1 MHSVAA
7 RGLLVVV
14 AAFALGAE
22 TAGAQETNLAVYQR
36 LALECLGEL
45 PRDVEALSVEA
56 PDEMPYVRSALI
68 ESWRSDGREVFDFDG
83 LPPQSAT
90 LPRLAFTVEDAQVTY
105 DALGR
110 RRLNRNVRLA
120 VHYVLSD
127 VDGRILLD
135 ERCSEAAD
143 DVIDRAE
150 RERLEDQ
157 VYSETR
163 GDPPRAGW
171 VRRYVEP
178 AVLTAA
184 TALGVYLFFTLR
196 SQSTDD

>member
-1 MHSVAA
+1 MHRVAA
-7 RGLLVVV
+7 RGLLVAV
-14 AAFALGAE
+14 AVFALGAE
-22 TAGAQETNLAVYQR
+22 TADAQETNLAVYQR

-45 PRDVEALSVEA
+45 PRDVEALSLEA

-68 ESWRSDGREVFDFDG
+68 ESWTSDGREVFDFNG

-90 LPRLAFTVEDAQVTY
+90 LPRLAFTVEEARVTY

-110 RRLNRNVRLA
+110 GRLNRNVRLA
-120 VHYVLSD
+120 VQYVLSD

-135 ERCSEAAD
+135 ERCSKAAD
-143 DVIDRAE
+143 DVIDRAA
-150 RERLEDQ
+150 RERLEDEA
-157 VYSETR
+157 YSETR